1 MFNPEFQLKFLLLF
15 ESHLAQKSFNLD
27 FIFEI
32 LYFNHMLATFSGY
45 AMLLWYQV
53 DAVLLSTNGKYFMPK
68 LILETWCQVNLL
80 TFSA

>member
-1 MFNPEFQLKFLLLF
+1 
-15 ESHLAQKSFNLD
+15 
-27 FIFEI
+27 
-32 LYFNHMLATFSGY
+32 MLATFSGY